1 MIRDLSLDRRSFVLA
16 SSLAMAGCATCRIPG
31 AGAAAHTIGDA
42 HAHFFNLADLPVG
55 NFVKYVF
62 IPANVPGVPDVALAL
77 IDIATWVTKR
87 LAKTAQQEIGDLDR
101 AFGNGGEVSAERF
114 GQEIKQRQ
122 DALIATVPS
131 TKALFDEDP
140 RTSLAASHLR
150 LAQALG
156 AAADPVSLTTKSGE
170 SGQGEI
176 AIDADAYSRI
186 ALGKDEPAASQL
198 KAEKAAEGLSIGKIK
213 ATIKWIYTMIQP
225 RCVHVNQYLETI
237 TTPSA
242 KVGHAINL
250 LVDYDRWL
258 GERPLGGSD
267 HADQVA
273 FWTRYS
279 RLALRKGSPLQLH
292 TFAGYDPLKHAD
304 ERLSGKPSH
313 FERMLAW
320 VDAAP
325 ESASHRIAG
334 FKLYPPMGFRPSSNR
349 DFDVSTGDRAAR
361 EVRDGWQWGL
371 GRIGAEIDASLDI
384 FFREC
389 ARRDIPLLAHAAN
402 SQEAMSGAGA
412 KASPGHWIER
422 AKTVR
427 DWGGN
432 PLRVCLGHF
441 RQSPQ
446 NFQHLVE
453 ILRLNKPGA
462 NGVPGARIY
471 VDMSFD
477 DDILRGKA
485 SDVLKF
491 YANACRKAEDDGGHI
506 LFGSDW
512 IMLGI
517 ETSAGSYLKQ
527 VRDAVLRDD
536 FWGPRADKLFGQNL
550 RQFLKLPAA

>member
-1 MIRDLSLDRRSFVLA
+1 MTCDLSLDRRTFVLA
-16 SSLAMAGCATCRIPG
+16 SSLALAGCATCRIPG
-31 AGAAAHTIGDA
+31 AGAGAHTIGDA

-62 IPANVPGVPDVALAL
+62 IPANIPGVPDFALAL

-101 AFGNGGEVSAERF
+101 TFGNGGEISADRF
-114 GQEIKQRQ
+114 GEEIKQRQ
-122 DALIATVPS
+122 DALIAAAPS
-131 TKALFDEDP
+131 AKELVDEDP

-156 AAADPVSLTTKSGE
+156 AAADPVSLTTKSGD
-170 SGQGEI
+170 SGQGVI

-186 ALGKDEPAASQL
+186 ALGKDASAAAMPQA
-198 KAEKAAEGLSIGKIK
+198 KKAAEGLSIGRIK

-225 RCVHVNQYLETI
+225 RCVHVNDYLNTI
-237 TTPSA
+237 NTPSA
-242 KVGHAINL
+242 KVAHAINL

-258 GERPLGGSD
+258 GERPLAGSD

-304 ERLSGKPSH
+304 ERLSGRTSH
-313 FERMLAW
+313 FETMLDW

-325 ESASHRIAG
+325 ESASHRIIG

-361 EVRDGWQWGL
+361 EVRNGWQWGL
-371 GRIGAEIDASLDI
+371 GRIGAEIDASLDM

-422 AKTVR
+422 AKIVR

-446 NFQHLVE
+446 NFLHLVE
-453 ILRLNKPGA
+453 ILRLNKPAA

-477 DDILRGKA
+477 EDILRGKA
-485 SDVLKF
+485 SDVLDF
-491 YANACRKAEDDGGHI
+491 YAQACRAAGDDGGHV

-517 ETSAGSYLKQ
+517 EATAGNYLEQ
-527 VRDAVLRDD
+527 VHGAALRHDY
-536 FWGPRADKLFGQNL
+536 WGSRADKLFGENL